1 MNLFFNKDFYKHS
14 LIYLLPIASSFLFFW
29 KLGDS
34 SFWFDEFAT
43 LNTISTPNLMVL
55 LSNYFANH
63 LHPPLYFFILKT
75 YLVMLGVLIEIDQ
88 RMFAVIYC
96 NLKFLEI
103 TGGFSNFLHLSN
115 YYEHYNFSFSPIYAN
130 IMTEAKIRF
139 PSAVFLT
146 AANVLVFDFFKKNKL
161 IMIGIIYC
169 LLIGTNTKL
178 IYYAQEARP
187 YALFIL
193 VFILVLREFHQTLG
207 KDLIF
212 SNFRRLI
219 FFNTLLCLTH
229 YYGAFVFLCQILFLA
244 VKNRKNK
251 RFIISTLLLIM
262 SLIFIFIKIY
272 EDLKISKFSFLT
284 QVQII
289 DIKLM
294 NLNAL
299 GYFVDW
305 RIYLVSAAVLAIKK
319 YIKKTSDSDIILCSA
334 FLFLSCLLGVIYFFN
349 LIKPIFDNR
358 YVIFLIPLQILI
370 VTCIYYSNIEF
381 LFLLVNR
388 KGLKSA
394 AISAG
399 FLTFSVPLV
408 GKQINFH
415 FNIFNYYQQQ
425 KFYPIKSA
433 YVAIANDIDFKK
445 DTNYILEEHFAKTNF
460 KLYEQRYSLHL
471 IAAIDP
477 NSSTNEKEKK
487 LKEITDEIDYKNI
500 FYIRVRHKETEQKEE
515 ALNLEH
521 FSKSIIFK
529 ERDVEAYKFTKSIT
543 QSK

>member
-1 MNLFFNKDFYKHS
+1 MNLFFNKDLYKHY
-14 LIYLLPIASSFLFFW
+14 LVYLLPVASSFLFFW

-96 NLKFLEI
+96 NLKFIEN
-103 TGGFSNFLHLSN
+103 TGWFSNFLHLSN
-115 YYEHYNFSFSPIYAN
+115 YYEHYNSSLSSIYTN

-146 AANVLVFDFFKKNKL
+146 AANVVAFDFFKKNKL
-161 IMIGIIYC
+161 ILIGTIYC

-187 YALFIL
+187 YALFVL
-193 VFILVLREFHQTLG
+193 VFILVLREFYQTFG
-207 KDLIF
+207 KDLVF

-219 FFNTLLCLTH
+219 LFNILLCLTH
-229 YYGAFVFLCQILFLA
+229 YYGVFVFLCQFLFLA
-244 VKNRKNK
+244 FKNRKNK
-251 RFIISTLLLIM
+251 KFKISTFLLVT

-272 EDLKISKFSFLT
+272 EDFKISKLSFLT
-284 QVQII
+284 QFQFSN
-289 DIKLM
+289 IKLM

-305 RIYLVSAAVLAIKK
+305 RIYLVGAAVLAIKK
-319 YIKKTSDSDIILCSA
+319 YFKKTSDSDLIFYRG

-349 LIKPIFDNR
+349 SIKPIFDNR

-370 VTCIYYSNIEF
+370 VTCICYSTIEV
-381 LFLLVNR
+381 LFLLADK

-394 AISAG
+394 AVSAG
-399 FLTFSVPLV
+399 FLIFSVPLV
-408 GKQINFH
+408 GKQIIFH
-415 FNIFNYYQQQ
+415 FNVFNYYQQQ
-425 KFYPIKSA
+425 KLYPIKSA
-433 YVAIANDIDFKK
+433 YVAIAQDIDFKK
-445 DTNYILEEHFAKTNF
+445 DTNYILEEHLAKTNF
-460 KLYEQRYSLHL
+460 NLYEQRYNLHL
-471 IAAIDP
+471 LAAIDP
-477 NSSTNEKEKK
+477 NLSVNEKAKK
-487 LKEITDEIDYKNI
+487 LKEITDKTDYNNI
-500 FYIRVRHKETEQKEE
+500 FYIRVRQKEIEQKEE
-515 ALNLEH
+515 DVNLEH

-529 ERDVEAYKFTKSIT
+529 ERDVEAYKFTKTIT